1 MHVKMPL
8 SGTKVDRCY
17 LITMVYDEILPPPE
31 WQVVGLLVGWRR
43 DSGRRKH
50 VEEGDSSGLGPEVP
64 F

>member
-1 MHVKMPL
+1 
-8 SGTKVDRCY
+8 
-17 LITMVYDEILPPPE
+17 MVYDEILPPPE